1 MEDSPKLQVLYYNLN
16 SVPHVLRPANSGS
29 VEMNPAQ
36 SAKIAKSL
44 ENFEE
49 KEGYVNV
56 VLFPEEILLTP
67 HSYLSSCTV
76 AVLDIHPTWLLLDGG
91 LVVSPPPFPVSI
103 GTNLLISS
111 DSNGHTRAEEVPIPS
126 QGKKSLQE
134 LEALHAVYFPSDGF
148 LPTIDIEEYPATI
161 GSQRLRIDLLKLL
174 KPYNSGFLR
183 QVDDLKKEFS
193 SWRKARGD
201 GNCYYRAVGY
211 VYLEHLCRPQVPS
224 HFLLSFYMRLFLQQG
239 PFSLSRNPPTLFDK
253 DLYWVLTRLYELIAI
268 REAQTVE
275 GKEASALA
283 QLEYIYLHDE
293 QFDQSVIRVLKLA
306 AWNQL
311 QEREE
316 EYAAF
321 LQKPLS
327 DLLTEI
333 LTDGIESEG
342 LVFQLMADV
351 LDSVI
356 LHVLLPPSG
365 PIFKEE
371 YQTRQK
377 GRKPVLSLLLRPGHY
392 DILYTLQAD
401 IVDKYNFVLEDY
413 SGVAGLEAGD
423 QFQLYRDL

>member
-1 MEDSPKLQVLYYNLN
+1 MEDSSKLQVLYYNLN
-16 SVPHVLRPANSGS
+16 CVPHALRPVNAGS
-29 VEMNPAQ
+29 LEMNPAQ
-36 SAKIAKSL
+36 RVMIEESLKS
-44 ENFEE
+44 FED

-67 HSYLSSCTV
+67 HAYLSSCT
-76 AVLDIHPTWLLLDGG
+76 AQVLDIHPSWLFLEGG

-103 GTNLLISS
+103 GTQLFISS

-134 LEALHAVYFPSDGF
+134 LEELHGVFFPSDGF
-148 LPTIDIEEYPATI
+148 LPAIDIEDYPATI
-161 GSQRLRIDLLKLL
+161 GSGRLRIDLLKLL
-174 KPYNSGFLR
+174 KPYNAGFLR
-183 QVDDLKKEFS
+183 QVEDLKKEFS

-201 GNCYYRAVGY
+201 GNCYFRAVGY
-211 VYLEHLCRPQVPS
+211 GYLEHLCRPKIPS
-224 HFLLSFYMRLFLQQG
+224 HLLRSFYMRLFLQQS
-239 PFSLSRNPPTLFDK
+239 PFSLSRDPPTFFDT
-253 DLYWVLTRLYELIAI
+253 DFYWVLSRLHELITI
-268 REAQTVE
+268 KEAQAAE
-275 GKEASALA
+275 QKEDSALA

-311 QEREE
+311 QDKEE

-321 LQKPLS
+321 LQKPQS
-327 DLLTEI
+327 ALLTEI
-333 LTDGIESEG
+333 LTDGVESEG

-351 LDSVI
+351 LDTVI

-371 YQTRQK
+371 YQTKQK

-401 IVDKYNFVLEDY
+401 IVDKYNFMLEDY